1 MKCIYMEKDGN
12 TFLYRYG
19 GSQGECDKLN
29 QATHDY
35 YPKDSSPKVLAGYH
49 YFMAD
54 QPMFDDRDFLRGESN
69 GKRKVLPCN
78 RQQNFER

>member
-19 GSQGECDKLN
+19 GSQEECDKLN

-49 YFMAD
+49 YSMAD
-54 QPMFDDRDFLRGESN
+54 QPMFNDRDF
-69 GKRKVLPCN
+69 
-78 RQQNFER
+78 

>member
-1 MKCIYMEKDGN
+1 MKCIYMEKDSN

-19 GSQGECDKLN
+19 GSQKECDTLN

-35 YPKDSSPKVLAGYH
+35 YPKDYSPKVLAGSH

-54 QPMFDDRDFLRGESN
+54 QPMFNDRDF
-69 GKRKVLPCN
+69 
-78 RQQNFER
+78 

>member
-1 MKCIYMEKDGN
+1 MEKDGN

-19 GSQGECDKLN
+19 GSQKECDRLN

-54 QPMFDDRDFLRGESN
+54 QPMFDDRDF
-69 GKRKVLPCN
+69 
-78 RQQNFER
+78 

>member
-1 MKCIYMEKDGN
+1 MWYNLDTEREKEVINMKCIYMEKDGN

-19 GSQGECDKLN
+19 GSQEECDKLN
-29 QATHDY
+29 QVTHDY

-54 QPMFDDRDFLRGESN
+54 QPMFGRDF
-69 GKRKVLPCN
+69 
-78 RQQNFER
+78 